1 MGESKGK
8 YSDCKLTDFSGFG
21 GKGQKI
27 KEEEDRQPC
36 TEKYLLG
43 GANSVAKIQKGRS
56 ETRNSG
62 GHAESTPSFWE
73 APHNDCPRVRPRVGR
88 KEREQLS
95 RAPSLSR
102 GDRNTSPTYLQG
114 GVGRARTPFRKRT
127 PQKRNAPE
135 VHIPP
140 SSFLIDL
147 FSPQPH

>member
-21 GKGQKI
+21 GKVQKI

-62 GHAESTPSFWE
+62 GGHAESTPSFWE
-73 APHNDCPRVRPRVGR
+73 APHSDCPRVRPRVGR

-114 GVGRARTPFRKRT
+114 GGGTSPNTLPEANPPEEKRPGSTYPPF
-127 PQKRNAPE
+127 
-135 VHIPP
+135 V
-140 SSFLIDL
+140 FLD
-147 FSPQPH
+147 